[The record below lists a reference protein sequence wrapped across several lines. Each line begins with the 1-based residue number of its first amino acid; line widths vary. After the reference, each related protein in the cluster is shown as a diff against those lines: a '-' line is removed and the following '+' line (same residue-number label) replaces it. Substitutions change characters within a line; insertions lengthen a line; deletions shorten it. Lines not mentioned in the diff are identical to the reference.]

1 MFKKVKMAVIGL
13 GGRGMGM
20 LELVLLPMENI
31 EVTAVCDV
39 YDDRC
44 HIAADLVEKMN
55 GNRPQIYHDYED
67 LIQSANVEA
76 AYILTSWETHIRIA
90 ISCMK
95 KKIAVASD
103 VSGAFSINECW
114 DLVKTYE
121 ETKTPIML
129 MENCCYGRDEMMVMN
144 MVKKG
149 LFGEVVHCQGGY
161 HHDLRKEITYG
172 RENRHYRLDNY
183 MNRNC
188 ENYPTHELGPIAQI
202 LGINRGNKM
211 LSLVSMASKSSGLHT
226 FINEQKSEDKWLQN
240 SIFQQG
246 DVVTTI
252 IKCAHGETITLT
264 LDTTL
269 PRAYSRAFYVQG
281 TKAMFNEENRS
292 LFIDGVHNEYDFD
305 WKKQFN
311 NIDDYRED
319 NEHPVWKEY
328 LKEGVKGGHDGM
340 DWLVVKDFV
349 DALLQKKSMPIDVY
363 DMVSWA
369 SISVLSEQSIATGS
383 TPVYIPDFTNGK
395 WMTRKNSI

>member
-1 MFKKVKMAVIGL
+1 MLKKIKMAVIGL

-20 LELVLLPMENI
+20 LELVLLPMETI
-31 EVTAVCDV
+31 EVTAVCDI

-44 HIAADLVEKMN
+44 LAAADLVETMN
-55 GNRPQIYHDYED
+55 GNQPQIYHDYED
-67 LIQSANVEA
+67 LIQNADVDA
-76 AYILTSWETHIRIA
+76 AYIVTSWETHIKIA
-90 ISCMK
+90 IACME
-95 KKIAVASD
+95 KKIAAACD
-103 VSGAFSINECW
+103 VSGAFSIDECW

-121 ETKTPIML
+121 KTKTPIML

-144 MVKKG
+144 MIKKG
-149 LFGEVVHCQGGY
+149 LFGEVVHCEGGY

-211 LSLVSMASKSSGLHT
+211 LSLVSMASKASGLNC
-226 FINEQKSEDKWLQN
+226 FINEQKPEDKWLQN

-269 PRAYSRAFYVQG
+269 PRAYSRGFYVQG
-281 TKAMFNEENRS
+281 TKAMFNEQNRS
-292 LFIDGVHNEYDFD
+292 LFVDGKHNECDFN
-305 WKKQFN
+305 WMEQFN
-311 NIDDYRED
+311 NIDSYRKEY
-319 NEHPVWKEY
+319 EHPVWKEY
-328 LKEGVKGGHDGM
+328 LEEGVRGGHDGM

-349 DALLQKKSMPIDVY
+349 EALLHKKPMPIDVY
-363 DMVSWA
+363 DMVAWA

-383 TPVYIPDFTNGK
+383 APVYIPDFTNGK
-395 WMTRKNSI
+395 WMTRS